1 MFVKFLL
8 SIKIKFFPVVSP
20 SFTTSLAFIV
30 SLFSPCNFETKFT
43 SWLVVRITS
52 VPVISPVFEKFFKSF
67 ISILFEA
74 IFPVFA
80 KSVSFNFISLFETIS
95 PEFFNSLLFASIL
108 FNALIFFVLVNL
120 FVVRTI
126 LFKASKSPVFSTVF
140 TLATILSTLINE
152 LFPLFFN
159 SFPIIFRF
167 PVSIVFSF
175 ITEPLVVI
183 FLAWTIPL
191 FSIAPELI
199 SSLTKIFFVF
209 LISFATNDELV
220 KIFPLLVRLSILI
233 FSLTLI
239 SPLLIVFFPVNV
251 KFVEILPVFNI
262 SEKTLILFSTSI
274 SLVFFRL
281 PAISNFPSVVT
292 NPSFVK
298 FPTAIFSLAN
308 NFVVV
313 FVSLAVKLPP
323 VTISPVFSASPVI
336 FIFPLAWISLVLFNF
351 PFILSVE
358 LVPTTP
364 EFSKFLTEISL
375 TATNLF
381 VVFTLSAVNFELVT
395 ISPVLFTLLAFIS
408 FNVAIFPVFIKSLV
422 SKNSFVYILDKFST
436 LPFNTISF
444 SAWVLSPASFISWA
458 SILIL
463 SCDSPELV
471 CSYSLALIFIP
482 FPWTFLTFTL
492 PSAVISKFCFNAK
505 IPPILSREFLSVRW
519 ILIWLAYILPAPI
532 ISPLITK
539 VPPFL
544 SLFLIC
550 SSISKVCS
558 PVTKSNFSPATN
570 LPCISS
576 NLDNIWD
583 LSVLLKSKP
592 LSPIRIFPFSTS
604 KSLTLPS
611 TKFTFPVVAV
621 KFLILI
627 VPAPFK

>member
-140 TLATILSTLINE
+140 TLATILSALISE

-159 SFPIIFRF
+159 SFPITFRF

-209 LISFATNDELV
+209 
-220 KIFPLLVRLSILI
+220 
-233 FSLTLI
+233 
-239 SPLLIVFFPVNV
+239 
-251 KFVEILPVFNI
+251 
-262 SEKTLILFSTSI
+262 
-274 SLVFFRL
+274 FRL
-281 PAISNFPSVVT
+281 PAISNFPSVAT

-308 NFVVV
+308 NFFVV

-323 VTISPVFSASPVI
+323 VTISPVFSAFPVI

-532 ISPLITK
+532 ISPLITR

>member
-8 SIKIKFFPVVSP
+8 SIEIKFFPVVSP

-30 SLFSPCNFETKFT
+30 RLFSPCNFETKFT
-43 SWLVVRITS
+43 SWLVVKITS

-120 FVVRTI
+120 FVVKTI

-140 TLATILSTLINE
+140 TLAVILSTLINE

-209 LISFATNDELV
+209 
-220 KIFPLLVRLSILI
+220 
-233 FSLTLI
+233 
-239 SPLLIVFFPVNV
+239 
-251 KFVEILPVFNI
+251 
-262 SEKTLILFSTSI
+262 
-274 SLVFFRL
+274 FRL
-281 PAISNFPSVVT
+281 PAISNFPSVAT

-308 NFVVV
+308 NFFVV
-313 FVSLAVKLPP
+313 FVSLAVKLPA
-323 VTISPVFSASPVI
+323 VTISPVFSAFPVI

-395 ISPVLFTLLAFIS
+395 ISPVLFTLLTFIS

-422 SKNSFVYILDKFST
+422 SKNSLVYILAEFST

-444 SAWVLSPASFISWA
+444 SAWVLSPASFIFWA

-471 CSYSLALIFIP
+471 CSYSLALISIP

-532 ISPLITK
+532 ISPLITR

>member
-1 MFVKFLL
+1 M
-8 SIKIKFFPVVSP
+8 
-20 SFTTSLAFIV
+20 
-30 SLFSPCNFETKFT
+30 
-43 SWLVVRITS
+43 
-52 VPVISPVFEKFFKSF
+52 
-67 ISILFEA
+67 
-74 IFPVFA
+74 
-80 KSVSFNFISLFETIS
+80 
-95 PEFFNSLLFASIL
+95 
-108 FNALIFFVLVNL
+108 
-120 FVVRTI
+120 
-126 LFKASKSPVFSTVF
+126 
-140 TLATILSTLINE
+140 
-152 LFPLFFN
+152 FFN

-199 SSLTKIFFVF
+199 SSLTKIFF
-209 LISFATNDELV
+209 L
-220 KIFPLLVRLSILI
+220 
-233 FSLTLI
+233 
-239 SPLLIVFFPVNV
+239 
-251 KFVEILPVFNI
+251 
-262 SEKTLILFSTSI
+262 
-274 SLVFFRL
+274 FFRL
-281 PAISNFPSVVT
+281 PAISNFPSVAT

-308 NFVVV
+308 IFFVV

-323 VTISPVFSASPVI
+323 VTISPVFSAFPVI
-336 FIFPLAWISLVLFNF
+336 WIFSLAWISLVLFNF

-395 ISPVLFTLLAFIS
+395 ISPVLFTLLTFIS
-408 FNVAIFPVFIKSLV
+408 FNVAIFPLFIKSLV
-422 SKNSFVYILDKFST
+422 SKNSFVYILAKFST

-444 SAWVLSPASFISWA
+444 SAWVLSPASFIFWA

-471 CSYSLALIFIP
+471 CSYSLALISIP

-532 ISPLITK
+532 ISPLITR